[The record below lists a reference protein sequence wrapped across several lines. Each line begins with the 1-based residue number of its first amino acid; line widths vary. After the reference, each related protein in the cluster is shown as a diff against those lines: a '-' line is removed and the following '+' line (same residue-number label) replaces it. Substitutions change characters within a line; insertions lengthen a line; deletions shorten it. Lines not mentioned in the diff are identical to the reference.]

1 MGAMSPTCRKG
12 GRIRRSSL
20 GYPLGYIGR
29 IVLEATSAIALSTA
43 IGLWL
48 LAPNHLAT
56 VSCLYMT
63 AIIVTTLRGGL
74 WAGIMSSVLAFLV
87 MDYTFI
93 PPFYM
98 IDLRQAVDWVA
109 VLSFLSVVFMIN
121 HLLERARA
129 DAANAERREYLA
141 RMISGITQAIGWSDG
156 LESLLEAIVT
166 WAANN
171 LPVRGCSILLE
182 APSGELVVRSKAG
195 IIPTSDDDR
204 LVEAQE
210 ALTTRA
216 IIRQGEYP
224 DTALSLPIL
233 AGDKAIGV
241 LQVFND
247 EAIPQ
252 VIDEANFWITV
263 THQLGIAIERAR
275 LQAEVTDAEVLRR
288 SDDLKSTLLSL
299 VSHEL
304 QTPLT
309 VIKTAAT
316 SLHQDHDH
324 RSGAAFETLTGVID
338 RETDRLH
345 HLVRNLLDLS
355 RIDGGAL
362 RLSLDWYDLGELVRE
377 SVDRL
382 RPLLGTQLVT
392 VVVDEEPP
400 PVQLDYLLFDRVMA
414 NLILNAIRYAPSEAP
429 IEIRVG
435 YQDDQILLRVIDHGP
450 GVPAQ
455 ELNRIF
461 DRFFRREGP
470 WAGNGLGL
478 ALSKRIVE
486 AHGGKIW
493 AESRAVDKPGL
504 VIAVTLPAP
513 YPPEAGRPIEGLHVP
528 VAS

>member
-1 MGAMSPTCRKG
+1 
-12 GRIRRSSL
+12 
-20 GYPLGYIGR
+20 
-29 IVLEATSAIALSTA
+29 
-43 IGLWL
+43 
-48 LAPNHLAT
+48 
-56 VSCLYMT
+56 MT
-63 AIIVTTLRGGL
+63 AIIVTTLRAGL
-74 WAGIMSSVLAFLV
+74 WAGIVSSVLAFLV
-87 MDYTFI
+87 LDFSFI
-93 PPFYM
+93 PPLYT
-98 IDLRQAVDWVA
+98 IDLHQAVDWVA
-109 VLSFLSVVFMIN
+109 VLSFLSAVFIIN
-121 HLLERARA
+121 HLLVRARA
-129 DAANAERREYLA
+129 DAANAKRREYVA
-141 RMISGITQAIGWSDG
+141 QMIAGITNAIGWSDG
-156 LESLLEAIVT
+156 LESLLEAVVT
-166 WAANN
+166 WTALN
-171 LPVRGCSILLE
+171 LPIRGCAILLE
-182 APSGELVVRSKAG
+182 EPNGELIVRSRAG
-195 IIPTSDDDR
+195 MIPASAADR

-210 ALTTRA
+210 AWTTRA
-216 IIRQGEYP
+216 IIRQGEFP

-233 AGDKAIGV
+233 AGDNAIGV
-241 LQVFND
+241 LKVYND

-252 VIDEANFWITV
+252 AIDEANFWITV

-382 RPLLGTQLVT
+382 RPVLGTQAVT
-392 VVVDEEPP
+392 VVVDADPP
-400 PVQLDYLLFDRVMA
+400 PIQLDYLLFDRVLA

-435 YQDDQILLRVIDHGP
+435 HRDDQILLRVIDHGP

-455 ELNRIF
+455 ELGRIF
-461 DRFFRREGP
+461 DRFYRREGP

-493 AESRAVDKPGL
+493 AESRAADEPGL
-504 VIAVTLPAP
+504 VIAVTLPVSL
-513 YPPEAGRPIEGLHVP
+513 PPGTPRVIEGLDVRA
-528 VAS
+528 AS